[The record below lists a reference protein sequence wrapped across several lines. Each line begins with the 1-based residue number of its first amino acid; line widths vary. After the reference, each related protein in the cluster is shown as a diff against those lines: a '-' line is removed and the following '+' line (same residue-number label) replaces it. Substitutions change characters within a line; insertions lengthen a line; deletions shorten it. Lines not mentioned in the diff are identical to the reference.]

1 MSINYQVNDK
11 EIQKILSALIQADEN
26 LLSTPVITSDEI
38 ESQYKITK
46 RELAPLVKA
55 HKIPVIRINKRVLRF
70 NRSDIEQFI
79 ASKTVGA
86 VSQS

>member
-26 LLSTPVITSDEI
+26 LLSSPVITSNQI
-38 ESQYKITK
+38 EKDYKISK

-55 HKIPVIRINKRVLRF
+55 HIIPVIRINKRVLRF
-70 NRSDIEQFI
+70 HRSDIEQFI
-79 ASKTVGA
+79 ASKTIGA

>member
-26 LLSTPVITSDEI
+26 LLSSPVITSDQI
-38 ESQYKITK
+38 ESEYKITK
-46 RELAPLVKA
+46 RELAPLVKF

-70 NRSDIEQFI
+70 HRSDIEQFI
-79 ASKTVGA
+79 ASKTVGV